1 MFVDIMFALIGSH
14 LSTVSTIASLSS
26 GEGGNIIRSVII
38 ILESYWQPTTPSE
51 HEKLLLID
59 SMILCQSPWMLLD
72 VDSEFS
78 MVKTMGTR
86 LPKMDHVD
94 VNCLKLIVFPW
105 QLWVAKSL
113 LMKMESKY
121 IPLDYQTFFS
131 RLQ

>member
-1 MFVDIMFALIGSH
+1 MFGSGVGAPSTTML
-14 LSTVSTIASLSS
+14 LSPSLDSTMI
-26 GEGGNIIRSVII
+26 
-38 ILESYWQPTTPSE
+38 
-51 HEKLLLID
+51 LLLID

-113 LMKMESKY
+113 LDENGIEIY
-121 IPLDYQTFFS
+121 PTTRHFFLDCNKS
-131 RLQ
+131 SL